1 MKKILVT
8 FVIGDRYKTL
18 WNKLCKKSWEHYCE
32 KNKYELVVIDQK
44 LDNCWGGVDRHLVWQ
59 KILLPNY
66 YDPDDKILFLD
77 ADIIISRDAK
87 DPMNLLKEGMIGA
100 VHEYPTRAHN
110 RQVRHWAG
118 KNAIKSAAEMHMRW
132 GKLETDVPYMVNT
145 GMLCFECKHALEPFK
160 YVWDNF
166 GNLPYE
172 QPPLSHHLQKNN
184 LWQSMPEEFNH
195 IWWNE
200 RVSYP
205 FMVKVD
211 KIRLNKNF
219 LKRVPGVMKVANAL
233 RFHAILNLLG
243 RTSFLHFNPS
253 STFDLPLDWWERH
266 LEFEKAG
273 DF

>member
-1 MKKILVT
+1 
-8 FVIGDRYKTL
+8 
-18 WNKLCKKSWEHYCE
+18 
-32 KNKYELVVIDQK
+32 
-44 LDNCWGGVDRHLVWQ
+44 
-59 KILLPNY
+59 
-66 YDPDDKILFLD
+66 
-77 ADIIISRDAK
+77 
-87 DPMNLLKEGMIGA
+87 
-100 VHEYPTRAHN
+100 
-110 RQVRHWAG
+110 
-118 KNAIKSAAEMHMRW
+118 
-132 GKLETDVPYMVNT
+132 MVNT

-160 YVWDNF
+160 YVWDNY

-273 DF
+273 EISL